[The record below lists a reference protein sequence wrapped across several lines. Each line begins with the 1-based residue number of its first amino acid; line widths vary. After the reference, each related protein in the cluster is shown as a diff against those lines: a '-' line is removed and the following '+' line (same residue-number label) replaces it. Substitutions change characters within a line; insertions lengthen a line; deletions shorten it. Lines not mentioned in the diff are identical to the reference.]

1 MRKEPKNNL
10 LSNFRSDK
18 KRKKKKRRKSKSKSR
33 SPRYDSKEDYNDNN
47 SLTKP
52 TSNTVSDD
60 LMKRDEDARL
70 IFQLKAKRCTTNK
83 NVFAADLSLTE
94 ESFHSEEDDAT
105 KITISSIEDIP
116 TIGGNSYNNEPSNAV
131 KVDLNKPKK
140 KPLSFEFI
148 GPSRALQKK
157 LQVNKK
163 GNSIAQDPKSLD
175 ADKLKENRKKTG
187 PAPKLFLPT
196 EEDKTDLNK
205 DLDKTND
212 QKPSEDPSE
221 EIQCDVLPTNN
232 NETPSETELV
242 KPVENHQQPPNHEVI
257 NKEVIPEQDPKRS
270 QSSRSRSYSRSRSRS
285 YSRSRSR
292 SYYSSRSSSSDSR
305 SRSRSRSRTPSRS
318 RRRSRSASRTP
329 DIPRRRGSPSFLEKR
344 RITR

>member
-1 MRKEPKNNL
+1 MNDHFKRKAL
-10 LSNFRSDK
+10 HLNFRSDK

-47 SLTKP
+47 SSTKP
-52 TSNTVSDD
+52 TSNNVSDD

-116 TIGGNSYNNEPSNAV
+116 TIGGNSFNNEPSNV
-131 KVDLNKPKK
+131 KVDLNKTKK

-163 GNSIAQDPKSLD
+163 GNNSIAQDPKSLD
-175 ADKLKENRKKTG
+175 ADKLKENRKK
-187 PAPKLFLPT
+187 KLA
-196 EEDKTDLNK
+196 K
-205 DLDKTND
+205 DLTFLYCRVHSN
-212 QKPSEDPSE
+212 QE
-221 EIQCDVLPTNN
+221 C
-232 NETPSETELV
+232 
-242 KPVENHQQPPNHEVI
+242 I
-257 NKEVIPEQDPKRS
+257 NILHI
-270 QSSRSRSYSRSRSRS
+270 
-285 YSRSRSR
+285 
-292 SYYSSRSSSSDSR
+292 
-305 SRSRSRSRTPSRS
+305 
-318 RRRSRSASRTP
+318 SA
-329 DIPRRRGSPSFLEKR
+329 ICFF
-344 RITR
+344 